1 MQDELRIIHMTMRG
15 IELLFNCSLYASD
28 LQKVSRSHTEEISQA
43 RGKLEMN
50 STKIEDR
57 PTKI

>member
-15 IELLFNCSLYASD
+15 KEILLTALFASD